1 MRTIAVLCSILIAAC
16 LGIDVFLAR
25 HDVARLAVLLDGRSS
40 AVAIV
45 TADIADYAESGEG
58 AEIMALQNRITALW
72 GIPKDRENRIT
83 EARMRLKGW
92 LENETF
98 EILR

>member
-1 MRTIAVLCSILIAAC
+1 MRTVAALCSILIVAC
-16 LGIDVFLAR
+16 LGIDILLTR
-25 HDVARLAVLLDGRSS
+25 HNAARLAVLLDGRFSAA
-40 AVAIV
+40 AVAPAGN
-45 TADIADYAESGEG
+45 ADLPESGDS
-58 AEIMALQNRITALW
+58 AEIIALQKRITALW